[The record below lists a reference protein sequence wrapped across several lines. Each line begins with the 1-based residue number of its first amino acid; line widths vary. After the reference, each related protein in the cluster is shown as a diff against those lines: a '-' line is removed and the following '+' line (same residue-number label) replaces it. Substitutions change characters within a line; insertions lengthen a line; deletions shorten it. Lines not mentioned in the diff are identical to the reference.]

1 LGAAA
6 TVCRTMSRSAIVRS
20 RALGLVAV
28 VLVVAAG
35 AVWSGAVNGDVAVVR
50 HIAGLAFADPDQAVV
65 VSPAADAKIASG
77 WIMPLAALG
86 AAIAISLRFLA
97 RRDLQRLRASF
108 AVRQRLVRASRRA
121 PPRALAMQ
129 LF

>member
-1 LGAAA
+1 
-6 TVCRTMSRSAIVRS
+6 MSRSAIVRS

-86 AAIAISLRFLA
+86 AAIGISLRFLA